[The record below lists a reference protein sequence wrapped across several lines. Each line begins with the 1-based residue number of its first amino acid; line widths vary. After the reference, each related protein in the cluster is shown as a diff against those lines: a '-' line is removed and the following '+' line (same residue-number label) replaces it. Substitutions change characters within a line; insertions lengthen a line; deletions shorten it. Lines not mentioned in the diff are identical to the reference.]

1 MGNGN
6 ALARGRDIL
15 YNKMRMTANNE
26 TERKRT
32 LEQFVA
38 PKPARNSNL
47 ELLRILAIFM
57 IVLIHANMYLFQFV
71 YGRSAVFFNG
81 MVNGICNIGVTCF
94 ILISGYYGMKPDLGK
109 FVRME
114 CMMITYSLAET
125 ILLCIVTP
133 QQMQGA
139 ALLEQAVKSFLP
151 FITRKYWFYSCY
163 VCLLFLSG
171 YIQRFIEQLSKQEFQ
186 RLLCLLLFLFS
197 VLPTLFY
204 FELIPDNGKG
214 LVQMIMVY
222 MIGRY
227 IRMYRDVK
235 IPAKA
240 LILFLLLWAIN
251 GVSHEIPIQ
260 IGGIYHHLCKDNS
273 ITNLIMAV
281 ILFYL
286 FKEFRF
292 RSAVINRVA
301 GDVFAVFAL
310 NNTLVSVVM
319 TLLFDNGFRGAKG
332 ILGFLLLLGVVTA
345 ILTGC
350 LFVGEVRRLLLDRCD
365 RYLGNLAESRILRNG
380 KMIQ

>member
-1 MGNGN
+1 M
-6 ALARGRDIL
+6 
-15 YNKMRMTANNE
+15 E
-26 TERKRT
+26 H
-32 LEQFVA
+32 FVD
-38 PKPARNSNL
+38 PRPARNSNL

-57 IVLIHANMYLFQFV
+57 IVLIHANMSLFGFV
-71 YGRSAVFFNG
+71 NGRSAIFFNG
-81 MVNGICNIGVTCF
+81 MVNGICNIGVSCF
-94 ILISGYYGMKPDLGK
+94 ILISGYYGLKPDPGK

-125 ILLCIVTP
+125 VLLCMVMP

-139 ALLEQAVKSFLP
+139 ALLEQLVKSFLP

-171 YIQRFIEQLSKQEFQ
+171 YIQRLTEQLKKEEFQ
-186 RLLCLLLFLFS
+186 KLLLLLLVLFS

-204 FELIPDNGKG
+204 FELVPDNGKG

-235 IPAKA
+235 IPGKA
-240 LILFLLLWAIN
+240 WILFVLLWAVN

-281 ILFYL
+281 ILFYQ
-286 FKEFRF
+286 FKELKL
-292 RSAVINRVA
+292 RSAVINRAA
-301 GDVFAVFAL
+301 GNVFAVFAL
-310 NNTLVSVVM
+310 NNTLVTVVM
-319 TLLFDNGFRGAKG
+319 TKLFDAGFHGAEG
-332 ILGFLLLLGVVTA
+332 IFGFLM
-345 ILTGC
+345 LTGVAAAIMAAC
-350 LFVGEVRRLLLDRCD
+350 LLVGEVRRRLLGRCD
-365 RYLGNLAESRILRNG
+365 SYLGNLAGRKILHNEKKRSGNG
-380 KMIQ
+380 EEKE

>member
-1 MGNGN
+1 M
-6 ALARGRDIL
+6 
-15 YNKMRMTANNE
+15 
-26 TERKRT
+26 
-32 LEQFVA
+32 A
-38 PKPARNSNL
+38 PKPARNSSL

-57 IVLIHANMYLFQFV
+57 IVLIHANMYLFRFAF
-71 YGRSAVFFNG
+71 GRSAVFFNG

-186 RLLCLLLFLFS
+186 RLLCLLLVLFS

-235 IPAKA
+235 ITAKA
-240 LILFLLLWAIN
+240 LILFMFFWVIN

-292 RSAVINRVA
+292 RSAFINRAA
-301 GDVFAVFAL
+301 GNVFAVFAL
-310 NNTLVSVVM
+310 NNALVSVVM
-319 TLLFDNGFRGAKG
+319 TLLFDTGFRGAEG
-332 ILGFLLLLGVVTA
+332 ILGVLMLLGVVTA

-350 LFVGEVRRLLLDRCD
+350 LLVGEVRRLLLDRCD
-365 RYLGNLAESRILRNG
+365 RYLGNLADSKILKNG
-380 KMIQ
+380 KTIQ